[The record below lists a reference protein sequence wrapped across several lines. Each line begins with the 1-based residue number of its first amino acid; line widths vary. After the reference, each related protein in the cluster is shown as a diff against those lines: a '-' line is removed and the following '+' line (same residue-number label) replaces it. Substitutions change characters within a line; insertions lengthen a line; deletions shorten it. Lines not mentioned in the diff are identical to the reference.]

1 MSVEN
6 NLIMSVDNNLHNEC
20 GQQCELR
27 VWTTMC
33 LDNNVIYQFVDNV
46 VNDVR
51 YEFVINNVSY
61 KFVDNN
67 VIYKFVD
74 NNVS

>member
-33 LDNNVIYQFVDNV
+33 LDNNVIYQFVDNGVIYECV
-46 VNDVR
+46 VND
-51 YEFVINNVSY
+51 VSY
-61 KFVDNN
+61 KFVDND